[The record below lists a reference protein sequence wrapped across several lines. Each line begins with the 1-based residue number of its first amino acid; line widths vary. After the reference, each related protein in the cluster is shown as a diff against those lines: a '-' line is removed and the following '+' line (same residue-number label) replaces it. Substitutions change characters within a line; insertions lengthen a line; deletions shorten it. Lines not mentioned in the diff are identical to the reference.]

1 MGFLAGKRAFII
13 GVANESSIAF
23 GIAKAMHR
31 EGAEIALTFQ
41 NERLER
47 KVKGCAE
54 KVGCSILL
62 PLDVNDDAA
71 IDAAVAELK
80 THWTDGLDIL
90 VHAVGFAPREELQ
103 GDYLAA
109 TTREGFKIAHET
121 SAYSFVALA
130 KATRDMLEQRQGSAL
145 TLTYLGAERVVPN
158 YNVMG
163 LAKASLEASVRYL
176 ASSLGGA
183 GVRVNGISAGP
194 IRTLASAGISDFKK
208 MLKMNAAQAPL
219 KRTVTQDEVGNT
231 AAFLCSDLASGITSE
246 IVYVDAGYRNVAWT
260 PTDESS

>member
-1 MGFLAGKRAFII
+1 MGFLTGKKAFIVGI
-13 GVANESSIAF
+13 ANDSSIAF

-31 EGAEIALTFQ
+31 EGAEIALSFQ

-47 KVKGCAE
+47 KVRSCGEQVNCNIY
-54 KVGCSILL
+54 V

-71 IDAAVAELK
+71 IDSAVQTLK

-109 TTREGFKIAHET
+109 TSREGFKIAHET

-130 KATRDMLEQRQGSAL
+130 KATREMLAAKKGSAL

-176 ASSLGGA
+176 ASSMGA
-183 GVRVNGISAGP
+183 EGVRVNGISAGP

-208 MLKMNAAQAPL
+208 MLKHNAAQAPL
-219 KRTVTQDEVGNT
+219 KRTVTQEEVGNT
-231 AAFLCSDLASGITSE
+231 AAFLCSELASGITSE
-246 IVYVDAGYRNVAWT
+246 IIYVDAGYRNVAWAG
-260 PTDESS
+260 DEE

>member
-1 MGFLAGKRAFII
+1 MGFLTGKRAFII
-13 GVANESSIAF
+13 GVANDSSIAF

-47 KVKGCAE
+47 KVKICGEQVDC
-54 KVGCSILL
+54 KILL
-62 PLDVNDDAA
+62 PLDVNDDNA
-71 IDAAVAELK
+71 IDQAVAQLK

-103 GDYLAA
+103 GDYLSAS
-109 TTREGFKIAHET
+109 TREGFKIAHET

-176 ASSLGGA
+176 AASLGPK

-194 IRTLASAGISDFKK
+194 IRTLASAGINDFKK
-208 MLKMNAAQAPL
+208 MLKQNAQQSPL

-231 AAFLCSDLASGITSE
+231 AAFLCSALASGITSE
-246 IVYVDAGYRNVAWT
+246 IIYVDAGYRNMTFT
-260 PTDESS
+260 PEVE

>member
-1 MGFLAGKRAFII
+1 MGFLAGKRAFIV
-13 GVANESSIAF
+13 GVANDSSIAF
-23 GIAKAMHR
+23 GIAKAMRR

-47 KVKGCAE
+47 KVRSCAE
-54 KVGCSILL
+54 QVDCDILL

-71 IDAAVAELK
+71 IESAVAELQK
-80 THWTDGLDIL
+80 TWTDGIDIL

-103 GDYLAA
+103 GDYLEAS
-109 TTREGFKIAHET
+109 TREGFKIAHET
-121 SAYSFVALA
+121 SAYSFVALC
-130 KATRDMLEQRQGSAL
+130 KGFKDMLVQRQGTAL
-145 TLTYLGAERVVPN
+145 TLSYLGADRIVPN

-163 LAKASLEASVRYL
+163 LAKASLQASVRYL
-176 ASSLGGA
+176 AGSLGPK

-208 MLKMNAAQAPL
+208 MLKKNAAQAPL
-219 KRTVTQDEVGNT
+219 QRTVTQEEVGNT

-246 IVYVDAGYRNVAWT
+246 IVYVDAGYRNSAM
-260 PTDESS
+260 SSED